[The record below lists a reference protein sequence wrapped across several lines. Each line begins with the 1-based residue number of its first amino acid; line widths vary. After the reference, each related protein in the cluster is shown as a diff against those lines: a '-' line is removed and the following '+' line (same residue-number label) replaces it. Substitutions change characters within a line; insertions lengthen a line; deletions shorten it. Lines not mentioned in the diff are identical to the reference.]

1 MFNLYSFTGN
11 TIASPSGHVSTE
23 EFVAEVCASSRLRPS
38 ILRSVRQC
46 GLAVLSSSQALCQSR
61 RNGRT
66 MPELRIKAPERQLF
80 GDSVRLNVQCLKEK
94 NENLADSIG
103 ANLSNEG
110 MNLGRRGKPG
120 AELGLLS
127 QEKLRL
133 PENFTESCSNLRF
146 YAQFALPNKR
156 RNRSPCFC

>member
-1 MFNLYSFTGN
+1 
-11 TIASPSGHVSTE
+11 
-23 EFVAEVCASSRLRPS
+23 
-38 ILRSVRQC
+38 
-46 GLAVLSSSQALCQSR
+46 
-61 RNGRT
+61 

>member
-1 MFNLYSFTGN
+1 MWIGSAVI
-11 TIASPSGHVSTE
+11 IAGTVSVKKKRQNDAGAAHQGTRTPAVWR
-23 EFVAEVCASSRLRPS
+23 FCSAERAMSE
-38 ILRSVRQC
+38 
-46 GLAVLSSSQALCQSR
+46 G
-61 RNGRT
+61 
-66 MPELRIKAPERQLF
+66 K
-80 GDSVRLNVQCLKEK
+80 K
-94 NENLADSIG
+94 ENLADSIG

-146 YAQFALPNKR
+146 YAQFALPNNR
-156 RNRSPCFC
+156 RNRSPGFC